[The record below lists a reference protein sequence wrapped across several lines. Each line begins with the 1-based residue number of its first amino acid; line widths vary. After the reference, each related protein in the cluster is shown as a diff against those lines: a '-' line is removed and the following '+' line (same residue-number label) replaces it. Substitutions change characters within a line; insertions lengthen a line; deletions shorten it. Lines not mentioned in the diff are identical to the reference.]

1 MTDEVI
7 AILVSMSIV
16 ELDTFDA
23 LGGRLPP
30 FLASRVR
37 RYRDTKRHEIIC
49 GFSQKEWNDF
59 NAIGGRVGMDV
70 ATRRTKRSQRKQESR
85 PRRHRK
91 AA

>member
-59 NAIGGRVGMDV
+59 NAIGGRVGLD
-70 ATRRTKRSQRKQESR
+70 ADNTQKKRAAK